1 MNTISEYYTPTGS
14 ELIEW
19 FYSDD
24 YLSIGGI
31 ESTDTLAN
39 LAGINKGTSV
49 LDVGSG
55 LGGPAMHIAQ
65 TRGCKVVGLDL
76 VDSNIIT
83 ANDRA
88 KERELQNLVTFK
100 LGNATDMPFPANSF
114 NIIIGQDAWCH
125 VPDKEKM
132 ISECARVI
140 EPNGI
145 IAFTDWLDIGDMQ
158 GDYRTEVLD
167 AMAASEPANLD
178 KYVNWLIHNGFVI
191 ISQEDISAIFQA
203 QYDAIITR
211 LKSLQE
217 LISERFSPKI
227 YRIVQRKNECI
238 RKAFSDGMLGGGRI
252 IAKRL

>member
-76 VDSNIIT
+76 VDSNIMT
-83 ANDRA
+83 ANNRA

-140 EPNGI
+140 APNGI

-178 KYVNWLIHNGFVI
+178 KYVNWLLHNGFAI
-191 ISQEDISAIFQA
+191 ISQEDISTLFKA

-211 LKSLQE
+211 LNSLQE
-217 LISERFSPKI
+217 LISERFSPRI
-227 YRIVQRKNECI
+227 YRIVQQKNECI

>member
-1 MNTISEYYTPTGS
+1 MNTITEYYTPTGS

-76 VDSNIIT
+76 VDSNIMT
-83 ANDRA
+83 ANSRV

-114 NIIIGQDAWCH
+114 NIIIGH
-125 VPDKEKM
+125 
-132 ISECARVI
+132 
-140 EPNGI
+140 
-145 IAFTDWLDIGDMQ
+145 DI
-158 GDYRTEVLD
+158 
-167 AMAASEPANLD
+167 
-178 KYVNWLIHNGFVI
+178 
-191 ISQEDISAIFQA
+191 
-203 QYDAIITR
+203 
-211 LKSLQE
+211 
-217 LISERFSPKI
+217 
-227 YRIVQRKNECI
+227 
-238 RKAFSDGMLGGGRI
+238 
-252 IAKRL
+252 

>member
-76 VDSNIIT
+76 VDSNIMT
-83 ANDRA
+83 ANSRA

-140 EPNGI
+140 APNGI

-178 KYVNWLIHNGFVI
+178 KYVYWLINNGFAI
-191 ISQEDISAIFQA
+191 IAQEDISALFKA

-211 LKSLQE
+211 LNSLQE

-227 YRIVQRKNECI
+227 YRIVQQKNECI

>member
-1 MNTISEYYTPTGS
+1 
-14 ELIEW
+14 
-19 FYSDD
+19 
-24 YLSIGGI
+24 
-31 ESTDTLAN
+31 
-39 LAGINKGTSV
+39 
-49 LDVGSG
+49 
-55 LGGPAMHIAQ
+55 MHIAQ

-76 VDSNIIT
+76 VDSNIMT
-83 ANDRA
+83 ANSRA
-88 KERELQNLVTFK
+88 KERELQDLVTFK

-125 VPDKEKM
+125 VPDKEKL

-140 EPNGI
+140 APNGI
-145 IAFTDWLDIGDMQ
+145 IAFTDWLDIGDMH
-158 GDYRTEVLD
+158 GDYRTEVLY

-191 ISQEDISAIFQA
+191 ITQEDISTIFKS
-203 QYDAIITR
+203 QYDTIITR
-211 LKSLQE
+211 LKGLQK

-227 YRIVQRKNECI
+227 YRIVQQKNECI

>member
-76 VDSNIIT
+76 VDSNIMT
-83 ANDRA
+83 ANSRA

-100 LGNATDMPFPANSF
+100 LGDATDMPFPANSF

-140 EPNGI
+140 APNGI

-158 GDYRTEVLD
+158 GDYRAAVLD

-178 KYVNWLIHNGFVI
+178 KYVNWLINNGFAI
-191 ISQEDISAIFQA
+191 IAQEDISTLFKA

-211 LKSLQE
+211 LNSLQE

-227 YRIVQRKNECI
+227 YRIVQQKNECI